1 MDRHLT
7 NTAPLAERIRP
18 RSLSDF
24 AGQEHLVGK
33 GRLLHELLKSGKL
46 PSLILW
52 GPPGSGKTTLAT
64 ILAQAVDAD
73 FVFFSA
79 VLAGVKEIRQIVE
92 EAREKQVR
100 QISTIL
106 FVDEIH
112 RFNKSQQDAFLPHV
126 ESGLLTLI
134 GATTENPSFN
144 VIAPLLSR
152 CQTLVLEPLAPE
164 HLRTILFRALTDRQ
178 QGLGRHELTID
189 EEAMAALI
197 RAADG
202 DSRRALNFLETAA
215 LLALERNKA
224 ETDKAP
230 AITPDIIAEAGQ
242 YKALRYDTD
251 GEEHYNQISALHK
264 SLRDSDPDGAI
275 YWLARMLEAG
285 EDPLY
290 IARRLI
296 RFASEDIGNAD
307 PQALQVALHCREAYH
322 LLGSPEGELA
332 LLQSAVYLAT
342 APKSNALYAASHKV
356 RRDIKRTGSLPVPL
370 HLRNAP
376 TGLMKDLGYGSG
388 YQYAHDS
395 ADGLV
400 DQEHLPLELKGHLY
414 YEPTNRGYEAI
425 VRDRLLKWRKILK
438 QRALDH
444 EQKKT

>member
-1 MDRHLT
+1 MDSFLNA
-7 NTAPLAERIRP
+7 NTPLAERIRP
-18 RSLSDF
+18 RTLSEF
-24 AGQEHLVGK
+24 AGQEHLVGS
-33 GRLLHELLKSGKL
+33 GRLLHQLLQTGKL

-52 GPPGSGKTTLAT
+52 GPPGSGKTSLAN
-64 ILAQAVDAD
+64 ILAHAVDAD

-92 EAREKQVR
+92 EAKKKQAR
-100 QISTIL
+100 QISTVL

-112 RFNKSQQDAFLPHV
+112 RFNKGQQDAFLPHV

-152 CQTLVLEPLAPE
+152 CQTLVLEPLSPE
-164 HLRTILFRALTDRQ
+164 HLRTIITRALTDRER
-178 QGLGRHELTID
+178 GLGRHELTID
-189 EEAMAALI
+189 EESLAALI

-202 DSRRALNFLETAA
+202 DSRRALNLLETAA
-215 LLALERNKA
+215 LLTLES
-224 ETDKAP
+224 AP
-230 AITPDIIAEAGQ
+230 PNQDGTRMITAAIVAEAGQ
-242 YKALRYDTD
+242 HKALRYDTD

-275 YWLARMLEAG
+275 YWLCRMLEAG

-307 PQALQVALHCREAYH
+307 PQALQVALNCRETYH

-356 RRDIKRTGSLPVPL
+356 RRDIKKTGSLPVPL

-376 TGLMKDLGYGSG
+376 TGLMKDLGYGRG

-395 ADGLV
+395 QDALV
-400 DQEHLPLELKGHLY
+400 DQEHLPLELKGQTY
-414 YEPTNRGYEAI
+414 YEPSTRGYEAI

-438 QRALDH
+438 QRAHDH
-444 EQKKT
+444 EQKKS